1 MAVIANKRSTMLLY
15 SDPGS
20 AYSHRARYVL
30 AEKSISVEIRDVD
43 PSHLPEDLLELNP
56 YNTVPTLVDRDLV
69 LYESRIIMDY
79 FDERFPHPPLLPVD
93 PVSRAKSRLLL
104 YRIDRDWYS
113 LLADLESGLETE
125 SAKARQALRDSL
137 STTAPIFDIKPYFM
151 SDEFSLVDCSVAPL
165 LWRLPYFGIE
175 LPNDAK
181 PLLEYAER
189 IFEREAFHVSLSE
202 LEREMR
208 I

>member
-15 SDPGS
+15 SDPAS

-43 PSHLPEDLLELNP
+43 PTHLPEDLLELNP

-104 YRIDRDWYS
+104 YRIDHDWYS
-113 LLADLESGLETE
+113 LLADLESGMETK
-125 SAKARQALRDSL
+125 AARARQALRDSL

-175 LPNDAK
+175 LPNDAR
-181 PLLEYAER
+181 PLLGYAER
-189 IFEREAFHVSLSE
+189 IFEREAFQTSLSE